1 MAARLGKWESRLAQ
15 FVESNRATP
24 FKWGHHDCAT
34 FACKCIE
41 VITGE
46 YPIEERWA
54 SKGKAM
60 RLIQERSLTD
70 RASDHFP
77 QIDVNLAQRGDL
89 VATMTDDGIA
99 LGIFFFA
106 GRSVRIQRWSVVSPE
121 KRVIESVEGLKC
133 HK

>member
-1 MAARLGKWESRLAQ
+1 MAARLGKWESRLTQ
-15 FVESNRATP
+15 FVESNRSTP

-46 YPIEERWA
+46 YPIKERWA

-60 RLIQERSLTD
+60 RLIQERSLAD

-99 LGIFFFA
+99 LGIFLSPVAVFA
-106 GRSVRIQRWSVVSPE
+106 SEDGLSFRRRSE
-121 KRVIESVEGLKC
+121 LLKAW
-133 HK
+133 KV

>member
-1 MAARLGKWESRLAQ
+1 MADRLSKWESRLAQ
-15 FVESNRATP
+15 FVESNRTTP
-24 FKWGHHDCAT
+24 FKWGYHDCAT

-46 YPIEERWA
+46 YPIKERWG

-60 RLIQERSLTD
+60 QLIQERSLTD

-77 QIDVNLAQRGDL
+77 QIEVNLAQRGDL

-99 LGIFFFA
+99 LGIFLSPVAVFA
-106 GRSVRIQRWSVVSPE
+106 SKDGLSFS
-121 KRVIESVEGLKC
+121 KRNELLKAW
-133 HK
+133 KV

>member
-15 FVESNRATP
+15 FVEANRSTP

-41 VITGE
+41 IITGE
-46 YPIEERWA
+46 YPIKERWA
-54 SKGKAM
+54 SKAKAM

-99 LGIFFFA
+99 LGIFLSPVAVFA
-106 GRSVRIQRWSVVSPE
+106 SKDGLSFRRRSE
-121 KRVIESVEGLKC
+121 LLKAW
-133 HK
+133 KV